1 MSNFNTILI
10 ANRGEIAVRV
20 IKTAKSMGYETVA
33 VFSEADREA
42 LHVSLSD
49 KAICI
54 GASSVDQ
61 SYLNIDHIINAA
73 KQTGADAIHPGYGF
87 LSESSE
93 FSQRCLQEG
102 IVFIGPTAEAI
113 SLMGNNIKR

>member
-1 MSNFNTILI
+1 MNDFNTLLI
-10 ANRGEIAVRV
+10 ANRGEIAVRI

-42 LHVSLSD
+42 LHVSLAD

-73 KQTGADAIHPGYGF
+73 TRGM
-87 LSESSE
+87 
-93 FSQRCLQEG
+93 
-102 IVFIGPTAEAI
+102 VFYRSRANLLNAA
-113 SLMGNNIKR
+113 SKRA